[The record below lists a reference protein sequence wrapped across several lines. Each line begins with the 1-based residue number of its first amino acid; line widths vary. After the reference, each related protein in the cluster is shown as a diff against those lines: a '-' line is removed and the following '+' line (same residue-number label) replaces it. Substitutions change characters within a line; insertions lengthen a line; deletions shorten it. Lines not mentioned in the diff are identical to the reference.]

1 MKEVAKLVKGD
12 KIKFEMGNFDMFI
25 TMEVDKVEGSK
36 VYGTVL
42 STMLNITKVGKYD
55 SIDFGTTKWVDTI

>member
-1 MKEVAKLVKGD
+1 MKKISELVKGD
-12 KIKFEMGNFDMFI
+12 KIKFEMGDFDMFI

-55 SIDFGTTKWVDTI
+55 FVDFGIREWVDTI